1 MAKLAQ
7 DTRQFVDEV
16 GGAEGGLEAML
27 MIVHGG
33 VIGRS
38 YSLARSQ
45 TTIGSA
51 PDNDV
56 YLDDSAAPYHAV
68 VERKTDGWELCDLGT
83 NGGTLRLAGEML
95 VRGTRAYL
103 ADGDL
108 FWVGRTVLK
117 VICSDNLERAHFEEI
132 HRLAMMDG
140 LTQVYNQ
147 RYLAETLVKEV
158 ARAQRYER
166 PLSFAILE
174 LDGLPRIVQD
184 YGPRWGELL
193 QRQFA
198 AFLRH
203 RMRAVDVVA
212 HVTGDGFAV
221 VMPETQLGSAAL
233 VLAALR
239 DDVSAAPFHLAGKAE
254 PITFSAGVAAL
265 NEEID
270 SGGRLVAVA
279 TERMHAAR
287 AAGGDRV
294 VATAGRR

>member
-1 MAKLAQ
+1 M
-7 DTRQFVDEV
+7 
-16 GGAEGGLEAML
+16 EAML
-27 MIVHGG
+27 MVVHGG
-33 VIGRS
+33 VVGRS
-38 YSLARSQ
+38 YSLGRAQ
-45 TTIGSA
+45 TSIGSA

-56 YLDDSAAPYHAV
+56 CLDETASPYHAV
-68 VERKTDGWELCDLGT
+68 IERKTDGWELCDLGT
-83 NGGTLRLAGEML
+83 HGGTLRLAGEML
-95 VRGTRAYL
+95 VQGTRAYL
-103 ADGDL
+103 AHGDL

-117 VICSDNLERAHFEEI
+117 VICSENLERAHFEEI
-132 HRLAMMDG
+132 HRLAMVDG
-140 LTQVYNQ
+140 LTGVYNQ

-158 ARAQRYER
+158 ARAQRYAR

-174 LDGLPRIVQD
+174 LDDLARIVRD

-212 HVTGDGFAV
+212 HVDGDGFAV
-221 VMPETQLGSAAL
+221 VMPETELPAAAL

-239 DDVSAAPFHLAGKAE
+239 DDVAAAPFHLAGRAE

-265 NEEID
+265 TDEVD
-270 SGGRLVAVA
+270 SGGRLVSMG

-287 AAGGDRV
+287 GAGGDRV
-294 VATAGRR
+294 VATAGRG